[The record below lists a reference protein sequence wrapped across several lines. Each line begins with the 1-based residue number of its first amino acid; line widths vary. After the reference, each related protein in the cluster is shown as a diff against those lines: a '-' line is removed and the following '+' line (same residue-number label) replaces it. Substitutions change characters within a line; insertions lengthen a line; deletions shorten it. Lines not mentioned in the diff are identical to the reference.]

1 MALAGLI
8 MAGDR
13 GALRTLIDRES
24 GPLLRACSRVLGDAD
39 DAADVVQETLI
50 AALDALP
57 GYRGDGGLHQWLMRI
72 AVRRAL
78 RRRASNPV
86 TDEIEDAEVPAN
98 GTVEPDSLVLTAE
111 RDHVLRDAVA
121 MLPEPYREVVTLRY
135 FGELTPGEIALATGV
150 PPETVRTRLKRGL
163 ERLRRDIGTEVAA

>member
-1 MALAGLI
+1 MALAGRI

-13 GALRTLIDRES
+13 SALRVLIDRES

-78 RRRASNPV
+78 RRKASSPPTGDV
-86 TDEIEDAEVPAN
+86 EALQVGDVERR
-98 GTVEPDSLVLTAE
+98 EPDALVLAGE
-111 RDHVLRDAVA
+111 RDRILREAVA
-121 MLPEPYREVVTLRY
+121 ALPEPYREVITLRY
-135 FGELTPGEIALATGV
+135 FGELSPTEIALATGV

-163 ERLRRDIGTEVAA
+163 ERLRRDIGGEVAA

>member
-1 MALAGLI
+1 

-13 GALRTLIDRES
+13 AALHLLVERES
-24 GPLLRACSRVLGDAD
+24 GSLLRACTRVLGDAD
-39 DAADVVQETLI
+39 DAEDVVQETLI

-78 RRRASNPV
+78 RRRTSNPW
-86 TDEIEDAEVPAN
+86 TDDVDEVEMPAA
-98 GTVEPDSLVLTAE
+98 GSAEPDTMALAGE
-111 RDHVLRDAVA
+111 RDRLLREAVNQ
-121 MLPEPYREVVTLRY
+121 LPEPYRETVTLRY
-135 FGELTPGEIALATGV
+135 FGELSPTEIALATGV

-163 ERLRRDIGTEVAA
+163 ERLRRDIGGEVAA